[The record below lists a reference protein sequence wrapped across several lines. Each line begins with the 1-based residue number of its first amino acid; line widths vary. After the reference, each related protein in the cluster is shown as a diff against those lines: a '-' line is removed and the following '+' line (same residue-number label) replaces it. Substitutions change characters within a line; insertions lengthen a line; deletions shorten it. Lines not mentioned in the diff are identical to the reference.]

1 MEFNQRAPRDA
12 VQKEELLRRLAG
24 ALATKSVHMPQD
36 AATSIPSAV
45 LVIIHYHH
53 GAVPHVF
60 LTKRSAGLRS
70 HKSEISFPGGRHAEG
85 DATLLETAL
94 RETQEE
100 IGILF
105 APKDVAGSL
114 QVVRTMS
121 SNHYIVPF
129 VTVQDILPKARVS
142 ETEVEEVLDAPLIET
157 LETMEPD
164 TEHFHLSRN
173 AHRFTYRGNIIWG
186 ATARIMKQLH
196 SVLIRPS

>member
-1 MEFNQRAPRDA
+1 MEFNQRRPRNA

-45 LVIIHYHH
+45 LVIIHYHE
-53 GAVPHVF
+53 GVPYIF
-60 LTKRSAGLRS
+60 LTKRSAGLKS
-70 HKSEISFPGGRHAEG
+70 HGSEISFPGGRHAEG

-114 QVVRTMS
+114 QVVRTMT

-129 VTVQDILPKARVS
+129 VTVQDMLPKARVS

-164 TEHFHLSRN
+164 TEHFRLSKN
-173 AHRFTYRGNIIWG
+173 AHRFTYRGNVIWG

-196 SVLIRPS
+196 GSLIRPS